1 MALQETLLKSLLQK
15 PQLSVDLNLATQKCT
30 LESFTASVL
39 KLSRTW
45 RTLFRSMSVTMDMC
59 VADASKLSR
68 KAETFSHHTYVSSE
82 KQLMVLDI
90 QGVKYTL
97 CDPEIATS
105 EVVDNADNS
114 IFFCCGN
121 LSSEASEKFK
131 EETTSSVI
139 YLD

>member
-1 MALQETLLKSLLQK
+1 
-15 PQLSVDLNLATQKCT
+15 
-30 LESFTASVL
+30 
-39 KLSRTW
+39 
-45 RTLFRSMSVTMDMC
+45 MSVTMDMC
-59 VADASKLSR
+59 VADASELSR